1 MASAAKMA
9 LLPMGSSTS
18 KFSTT
23 LRISGGNG
31 MPRSVAVNYTPCSL
45 VTVSAT
51 GSPKN
56 PAPPA
61 PPSPPMPPPVPAV
74 TRAPALFPLLL
85 PCALLVSVSVHVRIH
100 VVSWHVAALCS
111 MLKAVAGV
119 KCISWLQTRR

>member
-1 MASAAKMA
+1 MQTAAVWADRQAEAHCGGRAAGTASAAKMA

-31 MPRSVAVNYTPCSL
+31 MPQSVAVNYTPCSL

-61 PPSPPMPPPVPAV
+61 PPSPPMSPPVPNPP
-74 TRAPALFPLLL
+74 RAPPLSPFHPPQALFACTLLTWADQ
-85 PCALLVSVSVHVRIH
+85 PGIP
-100 VVSWHVAALCS
+100 
-111 MLKAVAGV
+111 
-119 KCISWLQTRR
+119 